1 MNLSNIKIPE
11 KHYVG
16 MVRRNR
22 DGLPLGFMTPWGK
35 DAAAAKRMASVD
47 SWSGKGTT
55 GAMEPQVISNAPM
68 SGFKLGASIR
78 SSGYGGYDKWR
89 IEDPRG
95 FELEITSGNLAQLI
109 SVGMIDQGEIM
120 DQCVWAR
127 HGAHN
132 VLLSTATDE
141 YKRAVE
147 NTEIAGKT
155 ANWKDVKIGNGIVL
169 QNGIKGTWLGRM
181 HGITKVYPR
190 LTDTSGYVDMI
201 SAATAYH
208 VIHVDSAPEGGNYR
222 NYTSQL
228 HMITNPKLSSI
239 SDAESVL
246 TKQAAEAKAN
256 ELLCDDHCDIVRS
269 GYTNYTTV
277 LALTFGIPERG
288 TQRTLVKDPLDL
300 APGTTLDTLLVY
312 GLPMLFV
319 ETTDGMIGHV
329 DGHASH
335 LYANW
340 ISVPHLE
347 LNELR
352 SLMVKESSK
361 RQGGGY
367 EFSRTQ
373 YQHNPGD
380 RFFNLL
386 VNINTSEGNG
396 ISVPIKA

>member
-35 DAAAAKRMASVD
+35 DAAAAKRMATVD
-47 SWSGKGTT
+47 SWAGKGT
-55 GAMEPQVISNAPM
+55 GSLEPQVISNAPM

-127 HGAHN
+127 HGASN
-132 VLLSTATDE
+132 VLLSTATAE

-181 HGITKVYPR
+181 HAITKVYPSP
-190 LTDTSGYVDMI
+190 TDTSEGVDMI
-201 SAATAYH
+201 HVTTAYH
-208 VIHVDSAPEGGNYR
+208 VIHVDSAPEGGDYR

-228 HMITNPKLSSI
+228 HMITSPKLSSI
-239 SDAESVL
+239 SDAGSVL

-256 ELLCDDHCDIVRS
+256 ELLCDDRCEPVRV
-269 GYTNYTTV
+269 GYTNYTTA
-277 LALTFGIPERG
+277 LALAFSIPERG
-288 TQRTLVKDPLDL
+288 TQLTLVRDPVKP
-300 APGTTLDTLLVY
+300 APGSALEDLHAY
-312 GLPMLFV
+312 GSPMLFV
-319 ETTDGMIGHV
+319 ETPDGMIGHV

-352 SLMVKESSK
+352 SLMVKASS
-361 RQGGGY
+361 RYRGIEY
-367 EFSRTQ
+367 EFSRKQ
-373 YQHNPGD
+373 YHRSPSD